1 MLLALSMG
9 SPDVSR
15 YLPVCCLQVLK
26 ESLRLYPP
34 AWGTFRL
41 LEEETLIDGIRVPGN
56 TPLLVR
62 GGPACLPLAGQFG
75 AVR

>member
-15 YLPVCCLQVLK
+15 YLPVWCLQVLK

-41 LEEETLIDGIRVPGN
+41 LEEETLIDLSSY
-56 TPLLVR
+56 LLY
-62 GGPACLPLAGQFG
+62 
-75 AVR
+75 